1 LKEGEM
7 VKYTASD
14 DRVKV
19 DNRDAGTTEL
29 HLPNG
34 DTVEV
39 DPWYLLEN
47 VIENL
52 TVGTPEQRKE
62 IHERFQG
69 LMTMVDGLED

>member
-1 LKEGEM
+1 
-7 VKYTASD
+7 VKYWASD
-14 DRVKV
+14 DRVIV
-19 DNRDAGTTEL
+19 DNRDPGTTEL

-52 TVGTPEQRKE
+52 TSGTAEQRAE
-62 IHERFQG
+62 ILLKFHALQAMVEG
-69 LMTMVDGLED
+69 LP